1 MEMENT
7 RAGIAGT
14 IDLRPGDAATVVD
27 LTGNVHLL
35 PCSIKRDG
43 PCPVSDYFKP
53 KSSDLVVDGL
63 NVEEAFFR
71 GRKMQGATVELP
83 EGFQG
88 FVLGKKKVEGRKR
101 SEAMGGDSSCWESRA
116 EFGNF
121 TYWNHD
127 TVPSKEDPILRCFH
141 WFSIA
146 NALHKPVTA
155 EELATT
161 SIIVDQKTE
170 PAQRK

>member
-14 IDLRPGDAATVVD
+14 IDLRPGDAAAAATVD

-53 KSSDLVVDGL
+53 KPSGSNLSIYPSSLSLVEDWVFLILVPFLGLVVDGL

-88 FVLGKKKVEGRKR
+88 NVCVCVSF
-101 SEAMGGDSSCWESRA
+101 
-116 EFGNF
+116 
-121 TYWNHD
+121 Y
-127 TVPSKEDPILRCFH
+127 IY
-141 WFSIA
+141 IY
-146 NALHKPVTA
+146 
-155 EELATT
+155 
-161 SIIVDQKTE
+161 I
-170 PAQRK
+170 